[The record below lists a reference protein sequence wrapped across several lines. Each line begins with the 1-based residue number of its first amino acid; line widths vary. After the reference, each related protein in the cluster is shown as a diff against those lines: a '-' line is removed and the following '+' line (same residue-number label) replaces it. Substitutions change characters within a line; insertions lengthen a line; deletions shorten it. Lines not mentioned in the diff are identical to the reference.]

1 MPVSPSDAARA
12 RDGRQRLV
20 DLQARLRDALG
31 ASDDDQLKALFE
43 TTAEALGGLA
53 NAFDDYVGADEE
65 AWE

>member
-12 RDGRQRLV
+12 RDGRQRLL